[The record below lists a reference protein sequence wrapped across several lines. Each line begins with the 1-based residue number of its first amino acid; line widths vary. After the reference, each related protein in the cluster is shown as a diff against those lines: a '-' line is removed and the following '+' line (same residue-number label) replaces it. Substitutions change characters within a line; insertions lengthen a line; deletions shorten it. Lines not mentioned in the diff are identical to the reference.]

1 MVPGTADMK
10 GGELDMFNGFFVAFT
25 AILIAV
31 LCELLTIP
39 WQGDQP
45 QEMTVSELAKY
56 QKEWR

>member
-1 MVPGTADMK
+1 
-10 GGELDMFNGFFVAFT
+10 MFNGVFVAFA
-25 AILIAV
+25 AILSTV

-39 WQGDQP
+39 WQDDQS

>member
-1 MVPGTADMK
+1 MK